1 MMNDKWLAE
10 FGEVARKLSSAP
22 LTNEEL
28 GRTLEKIFIRMEAES
43 DRDAR
48 EEVNKAQANVRGR
61 RDENPQARDCKY
73 IYPEDR

>member
-1 MMNDKWLAE
+1 MNDKWLAE

-48 EEVNKAQANVRGR
+48 EEVNRSQDNG
-61 RDENPQARDCKY
+61 
-73 IYPEDR
+73 